1 MCKQFVLAA
10 ALLLLARPANAQD
23 TASLSLRDVIRLA
36 TATEG
41 DAATALSRAA
51 ALSDRARA
59 VPHVSLATTTGYE
72 PDTGGIRF
80 RASEQ
85 LVFDF
90 GSSLRRLGELAAAQ
104 AQLAS
109 SSATLA
115 IARRSAVSAAI
126 AGYFGVLADQ
136 AEVTVQ
142 TQAVAVA
149 GRAARFAA
157 ERFAAGN
164 APQIDVDRTRS
175 ILDTSQAE
183 LNAATSALADDSVS
197 LGALV
202 GRTGPITITIT
213 VPTVLT
219 AVPDTTTVTTA
230 VLTTNPNV
238 ASARAAY
245 AAARAALLVA
255 RSQSEPGLSVGAGVG
270 ISRLAGQ
277 QQFGPA
283 ASVSIDVPLPSRL
296 AKANVAAA
304 QAAVLVAQVSLEQ
317 SQREAIAAALRARTS
332 ANAALARLGALQRA
346 ADAAG
351 RVSEAELKAYAIGA
365 IGGADLLLAQTQ
377 ANAANAALANAKVQL
392 AEAQAALEF
401 EMGDFTS

>member
-1 MCKQFVLAA
+1 MGKRFALVA
-10 ALLLLARPANAQD
+10 ALLLLARPANAQN
-23 TASLSLRDVIRLA
+23 AAALSLRDVIRLSA
-36 TATEG
+36 IATEG
-41 DAATALSRAA
+41 DAAVALSRATV
-51 ALSDRARA
+51 LTDRARPA
-59 VPHVSLATTTGYE
+59 PNVSLATTTGYE

-80 RASEQ
+80 RASEE

-104 AQLAS
+104 SQLAS

-115 IARRSAVSAAI
+115 ITRRSMAGAAI
-126 AGYFGVLADQ
+126 AGYFSVLADQ
-136 AEVTVQ
+136 AQVTVQ

-149 GRAARFAA
+149 QRAARSAA
-157 ERFAAGN
+157 QRFEAGN

-175 ILDTSQAE
+175 ILATSQAE
-183 LNAATSALADDSVS
+183 LNAVTSALADDSVS
-197 LGALV
+197 LGALI
-202 GRTGPITITIT
+202 GRTGPVIIAT
-213 VPTVLT
+213 PAALT
-219 AVPDTTTVTTA
+219 AIPDTASVTAA
-230 VLTTNPNV
+230 VLKTNPNV

-245 AAARAALLVA
+245 AAAGAALLVA
-255 RSQSEPGLSVGAGVG
+255 RAQSEPGFSVGAGVG

-277 QQFGPA
+277 QQIGPA
-283 ASVSIDVPLPSRL
+283 ASVSLDVPLPSRL
-296 AKANVAAA
+296 TKANVAAA

-317 SQREAIAAALRARTS
+317 SQRDAIAAALRARTS
-332 ANAALARLGALQRA
+332 ANAALARLGELQRA

-351 RVSEAELKAYAIGA
+351 RVSQAELKAYAIGA

-392 AEAQAALEF
+392 AEAQASLEF